1 MKTAPMS
8 KGATPE
14 NYVRE
19 LRLRSPVSSQVYLSI
34 LNGFQRF
41 VAEQAEDKSV
51 SQATIRQ
58 WLKDRALAW
67 PFHIVTDRARLVDR
81 FLDWRVNN
89 RTLANN
95 PFADLRMEYGQRTT
109 TPVVRALLNPNS
121 EAALQALRPL
131 PRFGS
136 FLGPV
141 MREQVAL
148 MQAMG
153 YRYNT
158 QAERLLRLDR
168 FLQGRPDLSGH
179 PLTVLIRA
187 WTNTRST
194 PQHALDCHQTG
205 RLLSRVLSRIDPTV
219 EKIPSDKWIW
229 QVAKQGY
236 RRPYIF
242 SEQEVFGLLETALG
256 FPSPQSPLRPK
267 TLHMMLVLAY
277 CAGLRIGEVV
287 RLNVGDFDIDDRVIE
302 VRGTKFFKSR
312 RLPLS
317 DSVAATLQSYLSARK
332 EAGASI
338 APDAALFWHQ
348 HAGGRYS
355 RDMAG
360 KLLTRVLRLAKLKP
374 APGRM
379 GPRVHDLRHA
389 FVASRMLAWYREG
402 INPQSRLPYL
412 ATYLGHKDIHSTLV
426 YLTVTQDLLQ
436 QASERFRVRGAQ
448 LLHALPE
455 GGKV

>member
-1 MKTAPMS
+1 MS

-41 VAEQAEDKSV
+41 VAEQAKDKSV

-81 FLDWRVNN
+81 FLDWCVNN
-89 RTLANN
+89 RTLTNN
-95 PFADLRMEYGQRTT
+95 PFADLRIEYGQRTT
-109 TPVVRALLNPNS
+109 TPVVRALLNPNP
-121 EAALQALRPL
+121 EAALEAIRPL

-141 MREQVAL
+141 MREHVVL

-158 QAERLLRLDR
+158 QADRLLRLDR
-168 FLQGRPDLSGH
+168 FLQGRPDLVGH
-179 PLTVLIRA
+179 PLTAVIQT
-187 WTNTRST
+187 WTDDTLST

-205 RLLSRVLSRIDPTV
+205 RLLSRVLSRSDPTV
-219 EKIPSDKWIW
+219 QKIPSDKRIW
-229 QVAKQGY
+229 QVAKQRY
-236 RRPYIF
+236 RRPYLF
-242 SEQEVFGLLETALG
+242 NEHEVFRLLETALSL
-256 FPSPQSPLRPK
+256 PSPQSPLRPE
-267 TLHMMLVLAY
+267 TLHMMLILAY
-277 CAGLRIGEVV
+277 CAGLRIGEIV
-287 RLNVGDFDIDDRVIE
+287 RLNLGDFDIDDRTIE
-302 VRGTKFFKSR
+302 IRGTKFFKSR

-317 DSVAATLQSYLSARK
+317 DSVVAALQSYLRARK
-332 EAGASI
+332 EAGASMD
-338 APDAALFWHQ
+338 PDAALFWHQ
-348 HAGGRYS
+348 QAGGRYS
-355 RDMAG
+355 RDRAG
-360 KLLTRVLRLAKLKP
+360 KLLVRVLRRAKLKP
-374 APGRM
+374 APGRT

-389 FVASRMLAWYREG
+389 FVASRMLTWYREG
-402 INPQSRLPYL
+402 INPQSRLPYV

-436 QASERFRVRGAQ
+436 QASDRFRVRGVQ
-448 LLHALPE
+448 LLGTLPA
-455 GGKV
+455 GGNA

>member
-1 MKTAPMS
+1 MKTASMS

-14 NYVRE
+14 NYVRQ
-19 LRLRSPVSSQVYLSI
+19 LRLRSSVSSQVYLSI

-41 VAEQAEDKSV
+41 VVEQAEDKSV
-51 SQATIRQ
+51 SQVTIRQ
-58 WLKDRALAW
+58 WLKDRTLAW
-67 PFHIVTDRARLVDR
+67 PFHIITDRARLVDR

-89 RTLANN
+89 GTLTNN
-95 PFADLRMEYGQRTT
+95 PFADLRIEYGQRTT
-109 TPVVRALLNPNS
+109 TPVVRALLNPNP
-121 EAALQALRPL
+121 EAALEAIRPL

-141 MREQVAL
+141 MREHVVL

-158 QAERLLRLDR
+158 QADRLLRLDR
-168 FLQGRPDLSGH
+168 FLQGRPDLVGH
-179 PLTVLIRA
+179 PLTAVIQT

-194 PQHALDCHQTG
+194 SQHALDCHQTG
-205 RLLSRVLSRIDPTV
+205 RLLSRVLSRSDPTV
-219 EKIPSDKWIW
+219 QKIPSDKRIW
-229 QVAKQGY
+229 QVAKQRY
-236 RRPYIF
+236 RRPYLF
-242 SEQEVFGLLETALG
+242 NEHEVFRLLETALSL
-256 FPSPQSPLRPK
+256 PSPQSPLRPK

-277 CAGLRIGEVV
+277 CAGLRIGEIV
-287 RLNVGDFDIDDRVIE
+287 RLNLGDFDIDDRTIE
-302 VRGTKFFKSR
+302 IRGTKFFKSR

-317 DSVAATLQSYLSARK
+317 DSVVAALQSYLRARK
-332 EAGASI
+332 EAGASM

-348 HAGGRYS
+348 QAGGRYS
-355 RDMAG
+355 RDRAG
-360 KLLTRVLRLAKLKP
+360 KLLARVLRQAKLKP
-374 APGRM
+374 APGRT

-389 FVASRMLAWYREG
+389 FVASRMLTWYREG
-402 INPQSRLPYL
+402 VNPQSRLPYV

-448 LLHALPE
+448 LLGTLPA
-455 GGKV
+455 GGNV